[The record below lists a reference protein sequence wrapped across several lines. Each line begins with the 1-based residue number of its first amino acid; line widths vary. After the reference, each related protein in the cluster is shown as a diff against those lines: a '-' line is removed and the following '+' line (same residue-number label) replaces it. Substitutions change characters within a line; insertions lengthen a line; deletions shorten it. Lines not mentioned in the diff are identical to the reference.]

1 MVPVVMMLLKLI
13 TETGDGCLRRCVA
26 AQDAL
31 KKTGLLEAARATEL
45 ELNLFV
51 NNLEVDGPQLR
62 SARYL
67 SAIRSL
73 YQALEHLHQR
83 ERDDG

>member
-1 MVPVVMMLLKLI
+1 MIPVVMMLLKLI
-13 TETGDGCLRRCVA
+13 TESGDGCLRRCVA

-31 KKTGLLEAARATEL
+31 KKTGLLEAARAIAL

-51 NNLEVDGPQLR
+51 NNLEVDGSQLR

-67 SAIRSL
+67 SDIRL
-73 YQALEHLHQR
+73 ALEALENLHQR

>member
-1 MVPVVMMLLKLI
+1 MIPVVMMILKFTI
-13 TETGDGCLRRCVA
+13 ESSDGCLRRCVA

-51 NNLEVDGPQLR
+51 NNLEVDGSQLR

-67 SAIRSL
+67 SNMRAM
-73 YQALEHLHQR
+73 LE
-83 ERDDG
+83 